1 MQPMYFAVSAALWIY
16 KMRIAFILYD
26 FDLGGMPTWIYSLA
40 SKIHLS
46 HELHFIC
53 THVNRISP
61 KFLGVGQPCFVGR
74 NRLSLIRYLISKRIQ
89 VVQYGQQR
97 LFGDCALAAGVP
109 VVLER
114 TDGWRQG
121 SIEQSKRWLDAVVSS
136 TKGTLPL
143 ITEITGPDRV
153 HLIYN
158 GVDISRFQNAKPDR
172 LGFADEDILV
182 GRVSRFSGGKNLEL
196 LIDAMRVLKERYSN
210 VKLILVGA
218 NSRMPGAED
227 YESILRDRAVG
238 MEHCVRFVGQIEKPE
253 SIIAGFDIGT
263 CVSRRY
269 NEGIPNSL
277 MECMAAGKPV
287 VATAVDDIPELVI
300 NDETGLLI
308 EDNDLNQLVGA
319 LETLIKDLELRRRL
333 GVQGNQYVQEHFN
346 LALQAEKYVTLYEAL
361 FANARNSSLGRRA
374 TKIAFGWSQ
383 VVAPHR
389 VLSKIGRL
397 VGLRNGRG
405 VIRERN

>member
-1 MQPMYFAVSAALWIY
+1 M
-16 KMRIAFILYD
+16 
-26 FDLGGMPTWIYSLA
+26 
-40 SKIHLS
+40 
-46 HELHFIC
+46 
-53 THVNRISP
+53 
-61 KFLGVGQPCFVGR
+61 
-74 NRLSLIRYLISKRIQ
+74 
-89 VVQYGQQR
+89 
-97 LFGDCALAAGVP
+97 
-109 VVLER
+109 
-114 TDGWRQG
+114 
-121 SIEQSKRWLDAVVSS
+121 DAVVSS

-196 LIDAMRVLKERYSN
+196 LIDAMRVLTKRYSN

-277 MECMAAGKPV
+277 MECMAAVKPV

-300 NDETGLLI
+300 NNETGLLI
-308 EDNDLNQLVGA
+308 KDNDLNQLVGA
-319 LETLIKDLELRRRL
+319 LDTLIKDRELRRRL
-333 GVQGNQYVQEHFN
+333 GVQGNQHVQEYFN
-346 LALQAEKYVTLYEAL
+346 LALQ
-361 FANARNSSLGRRA
+361 S
-374 TKIAFGWSQ
+374 
-383 VVAPHR
+383 
-389 VLSKIGRL
+389 
-397 VGLRNGRG
+397 
-405 VIRERN
+405 